1 MERVKAEEERLQ
13 KFFDGE
19 LAPEEEEA
27 LRRELEGSPR
37 LAAELAEMEALRTAL
52 RGAARERLVS
62 IDSDALFARIE
73 KELAEPT
80 PAAHEAK
87 KPRLELVAT
96 ADKLRHGRGLAIG
109 LAAAAAVLLV
119 VLARPAN
126 GPRSV
131 MEHEVTTKQGS
142 EIVEIDFGSNTGTVF
157 AVEGQAGRPVAV
169 VWINDEEVG
178 LP

>member
-1 MERVKAEEERLQ
+1 MESVKTEEERLQ
-13 KFFDGE
+13 RFFDGE
-19 LAPEEEEA
+19 LGPEEEEA
-27 LRRELEGSPR
+27 LRRELEGSPE
-37 LAAELAEMEALRTAL
+37 LAAELAEMEAMREAV
-52 RGAARERLVS
+52 RGAARERLMS
-62 IDSDALFARIE
+62 LDSDALFARIE

-80 PAAHEAK
+80 PKSDATE
-87 KPRLELVAT
+87 KPALKLVAK
-96 ADKLRHGRGLAIG
+96 AAKPRHGRGIAIG

-126 GPRSV
+126 GPPSV
-131 MEHEVTTKQGS
+131 IDYGVPTTQGS